1 MKNTTICLFYNTT
14 NCFKNKQVL
23 KKDQK
28 LTEILRDS
36 SGNIL
41 IENSKE
47 NQRNLFVLQNIAK
60 SFLDSY
66 FHSVPME
73 NNTYP
78 NKMKEHKNAW
88 KELEGLEIFGNSK
101 ILISNPVFHHS
112 TNEVQI
118 TLFYYYNDEN
128 PQVQDF
134 VQHHYLKESKLLE
147 VSKSLSSILFK
158 KKVNLNLIRLRYP
171 YMNSRIL
178 AQYLCGKTDKNK
190 FSQLCDALVSKS
202 SVKVG
207 LFGTVGEE
215 GEKYILPSY
224 IDSIRLELSGRIGS
238 ERVVPRMTKQVY
250 RMDSPNTNSGIS
262 LQMSNVSADSLKNKV
277 VDYGHYTAK
286 NHLGSFTLKV
296 WITSLVTIYGGVSN

>member
-36 SGNIL
+36 SENIL

-66 FHSVPME
+66 FNSVPME

-78 NKMKEHKNAW
+78 NKMKEHKNAR

>member
-66 FHSVPME
+66 FNSVPME

-78 NKMKEHKNAW
+78 NKMKEHKNAR

-101 ILISNPVFHHS
+101 ILISNPMFHHS

-296 WITSLVTIYGGVSN
+296 WITSLVTIYGGVHN

>member
-41 IENSKE
+41 IENSKG

-78 NKMKEHKNAW
+78 NKMKEHKNAR

-101 ILISNPVFHHS
+101 ILISNPMFHHS

>member
-78 NKMKEHKNAW
+78 NKMKEHKNAR

-224 IDSIRLELSGRIGS
+224 IDNIRLELSGRIGS

>member
-1 MKNTTICLFYNTT
+1 MKNTTICQFYSTT

-23 KKDQK
+23 KKDET
-28 LTEILRDS
+28 LTNILNDFS
-36 SGNIL
+36 NDIL

-47 NQRNLFVLQNIAK
+47 NWRNQFVLQNVAK
-60 SFLDSY
+60 SFLDAY

-78 NKMKEHKNAW
+78 NKVKEHKNAR

-101 ILISNPVFHHS
+101 ILISKPKFQHS

-128 PQVQDF
+128 PQAKDF
-134 VQHHYLKESKLLE
+134 VQHHYLKESKVLE
-147 VSKSLSSILFK
+147 LCKSLSSLVFK
-158 KKVNLNLIRLRYP
+158 KKVNLNLIRVRYP
-171 YMNSRIL
+171 YMNSQIL

-207 LFGTVGEE
+207 LFGVVGKE

-224 IDSIRLELSGRIGS
+224 IDSICLELSGRIGS

-262 LQMSNVSADSLKNKV
+262 LQMSNVSADSLNNKV
-277 VDYGHYTAK
+277 EDFGKYTAK

>member
-47 NQRNLFVLQNIAK
+47 NQRSLFVLQNIAK

-78 NKMKEHKNAW
+78 NKMKEHKNAR

-101 ILISNPVFHHS
+101 ILISNPMFHHS

>member
-1 MKNTTICLFYNTT
+1 MKNTTICLFYSTT

-66 FHSVPME
+66 FNSVPME

-78 NKMKEHKNAW
+78 NKMKEHKNAR

-101 ILISNPVFHHS
+101 ILISNPMFHHS

>member
-78 NKMKEHKNAW
+78 NKMKEHKNAR

-101 ILISNPVFHHS
+101 ILISNPMFHHS

-277 VDYGHYTAK
+277 VDYGYYTAK

>member
-1 MKNTTICLFYNTT
+1 MKNTTICQFYSTT

-78 NKMKEHKNAW
+78 NKMKEHKNAR

-224 IDSIRLELSGRIGS
+224 IDNIRLELSGRIGS

>member
-78 NKMKEHKNAW
+78 NKMKEHKNDR

>member
-78 NKMKEHKNAW
+78 NKMKEHKNAR

-101 ILISNPVFHHS
+101 ILISNPMFHHS
-112 TNEVQI
+112 TNKVQI

>member
-78 NKMKEHKNAW
+78 NKMKEYKNAR

-296 WITSLVTIYGGVSN
+296 WITSLVTIYSGVSN

>member
-78 NKMKEHKNAW
+78 NKMKEYKNAR

>member
-78 NKMKEHKNAW
+78 NKMKEHKNVR

-101 ILISNPVFHHS
+101 ILISNPMFHHS

-277 VDYGHYTAK
+277 VDYGYYTAK

>member
-78 NKMKEHKNAW
+78 NKMKEHKNAR

-101 ILISNPVFHHS
+101 ILISNPMFHHS

-128 PQVQDF
+128 PQVQNF

>member
-1 MKNTTICLFYNTT
+1 MKNTTICLFYSTT

-36 SGNIL
+36 SENIL

-66 FHSVPME
+66 FNSVPME

-78 NKMKEHKNAW
+78 NKMKEHKNAR

-238 ERVVPRMTKQVY
+238 ERVVPRMTKQE
-250 RMDSPNTNSGIS
+250 
-262 LQMSNVSADSLKNKV
+262 K
-277 VDYGHYTAK
+277 
-286 NHLGSFTLKV
+286 
-296 WITSLVTIYGGVSN
+296 

>member
-1 MKNTTICLFYNTT
+1 MKNTTICQFYSTT

-78 NKMKEHKNAW
+78 NKMKEHKNAR

-101 ILISNPVFHHS
+101 ILISNPMFHHS

>member
-1 MKNTTICLFYNTT
+1 MKNTIICLFYSTT

-36 SGNIL
+36 SENIL

-66 FHSVPME
+66 FNSVPME

-78 NKMKEHKNAW
+78 NKMKEHKNAR

>member
-1 MKNTTICLFYNTT
+1 MKNTTICLFYSTT

-36 SGNIL
+36 SENIL

-66 FHSVPME
+66 FNSVPME

-78 NKMKEHKNAW
+78 NKMKEHKNAR

-190 FSQLCDALVSKS
+190 FSQLCDVLVSKS

>member
-1 MKNTTICLFYNTT
+1 MKNTTICLFYSTT

-78 NKMKEHKNAW
+78 NKMKEHKNAR

-101 ILISNPVFHHS
+101 ILISNPMFHHS

-128 PQVQDF
+128 PQVQNF

>member
-1 MKNTTICLFYNTT
+1 MKNTTICLFYSTT

-36 SGNIL
+36 SENIL

-66 FHSVPME
+66 FNSVPME

-78 NKMKEHKNAW
+78 NKMKEHKNAR

-128 PQVQDF
+128 PQVQNF

>member
-1 MKNTTICLFYNTT
+1 MKNTIICQFYSTT

-66 FHSVPME
+66 FNSVPME

-78 NKMKEHKNAW
+78 NKMKEHKNAR

-215 GEKYILPSY
+215 SEKYILPSY

>member
-78 NKMKEHKNAW
+78 NKMKEHKNAR

-286 NHLGSFTLKV
+286 NYLGSFTLKV
-296 WITSLVTIYGGVSN
+296 

>member
-1 MKNTTICLFYNTT
+1 MKNTTICLFYSTT

-28 LTEILRDS
+28 LIEILRDS
-36 SGNIL
+36 SENIL

-66 FHSVPME
+66 FNSVPME

-78 NKMKEHKNAW
+78 NKMKEHKNAR

>member
-1 MKNTTICLFYNTT
+1 MKNTTICQFYSTT

-36 SGNIL
+36 SENIL

-66 FHSVPME
+66 FNSVPME

-78 NKMKEHKNAW
+78 NKMKEHKNAR

>member
-1 MKNTTICLFYNTT
+1 MKNTTICLFYSTT

-36 SGNIL
+36 SENIL

-66 FHSVPME
+66 FNSVPME

-78 NKMKEHKNAW
+78 NKMKEHKNAR

>member
-1 MKNTTICLFYNTT
+1 MKNTIICLFYSTT

-66 FHSVPME
+66 FNSVPME

-78 NKMKEHKNAW
+78 NKMKEHKNAR

-128 PQVQDF
+128 PQVQNF

>member
-1 MKNTTICLFYNTT
+1 MKNTTICLFYSTT

-36 SGNIL
+36 SENIL

-66 FHSVPME
+66 FNSVPME

-78 NKMKEHKNAW
+78 NKMKEHKNAR

-296 WITSLVTIYGGVSN
+296 WITSLVTIYGGVYN

>member
-1 MKNTTICLFYNTT
+1 MKNTTICLFYSTT

-36 SGNIL
+36 SENIL

-66 FHSVPME
+66 FNSVPME

-78 NKMKEHKNAW
+78 NKMKEHKNAR

-296 WITSLVTIYGGVSN
+296 WILSLIHI

>member
-1 MKNTTICLFYNTT
+1 MKNTTICLFYSTT

-36 SGNIL
+36 SENIL

-47 NQRNLFVLQNIAK
+47 NQRNLFVLQTIAK

-66 FHSVPME
+66 FNSVPME

-78 NKMKEHKNAW
+78 NKMKEHKNAR

>member
-66 FHSVPME
+66 FNSVPME

-78 NKMKEHKNAW
+78 NKMKEHKNAR

>member
-78 NKMKEHKNAW
+78 NKMKEHKNAR

-101 ILISNPVFHHS
+101 ILISNPMFHHS

-296 WITSLVTIYGGVSN
+296 WITSLVTIYGDVSN

>member
-78 NKMKEHKNAW
+78 NKMKEHKNAR

>member
-1 MKNTTICLFYNTT
+1 MKNTIICLFYSTT

-66 FHSVPME
+66 FNSVPME

-78 NKMKEHKNAW
+78 NKMKEHKNAR

-215 GEKYILPSY
+215 SEKYILPSY

>member
-1 MKNTTICLFYNTT
+1 MKNTTICLFYSTT

-78 NKMKEHKNAW
+78 NKMKEHKNAR

-101 ILISNPVFHHS
+101 ILISNPMFHHS

>member
-78 NKMKEHKNAW
+78 NKMKEHKNAR

-296 WITSLVTIYGGVSN
+296 